1 MIKRKEQEL
10 VIYECMF
17 DLSAAETQKV
27 HVTGMCKTVLITWG
41 ASAG

>member
-1 MIKRKEQEL
+1 MIKHKELEL
-10 VIYECMF
+10 VIYECIF

-27 HVTGMCKTVLITWG
+27 HGTQLHKVVLMTWG